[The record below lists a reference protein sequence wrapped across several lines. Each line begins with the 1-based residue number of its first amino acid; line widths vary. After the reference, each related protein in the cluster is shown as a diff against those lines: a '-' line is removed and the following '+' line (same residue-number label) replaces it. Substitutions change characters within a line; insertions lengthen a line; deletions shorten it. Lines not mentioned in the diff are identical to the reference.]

1 MITSLARQRGLVYR
15 DPWWSEKKGS
25 VAESLASQFR
35 WLDNEQSHHRDRNL
49 VHLRMYS
56 NRLAATMSG
65 ASFAVFDAWGQD
77 RLRLNVCQAVVDAG
91 VAQAAANEIRPM
103 PLTVD
108 GNQSM
113 QRRAKDLQLYFDGQ
127 FHRLRQHEIFM
138 MVFQDAMTF
147 GTGLEKVYPGYGR
160 VCAERVLVDN
170 IVVDDIE
177 AQSGVAQSLFEYR
190 EVNRNN
196 LAKRYPKHREA
207 IEKSTELLRQ
217 DHWGRHRL
225 AAPVSVIE
233 AWKLP
238 SYPGAE
244 DGRHVLICAGVKEPL
259 EDEPWTRMRFPFAKL
274 AWKVPPIGWYGL
286 GAIEELVPLQI
297 ELNYLL
303 EKKQR
308 LLWHASFQLWV
319 KRGTVQQSDL
329 TNEEIAIRQYD
340 DVPPT
345 KLDLMLGLAE
355 IDQHIENLYNKC
367 FEITGISQM
376 QATAQK
382 PAGLNSGEAQR
393 VYNDTA
399 SARFLH
405 TMKRAE
411 NFHLDV
417 AQLLIDAERDLREA
431 NEDEEVEYTPVVAK
445 TKHGLKKIDFEE
457 VDIEEDSLQL
467 QTFPTA
473 MLPAQPAG
481 KLAML
486 KDLGEISPAAQE
498 LMVSQLN
505 FPDTE
510 QMMSYINAPIDH
522 ADWLI
527 EKMLE
532 RGEYQAPESYWQL
545 DVHVK
550 RTLQALTVAERQN
563 APEERLQL
571 LRTFVSQCNDLL
583 NPAPPPTPA
592 PATAPS
598 PDMMQGSAM
607 MPQLVAPQAVGGAP
621 GAAPAPLVPPPAA

>member
-1 MITSLARQRGLVYR
+1 MIQSMTTQRGLVHR
-15 DPWWSEKKGS
+15 DPWWSADKNE
-25 VAESLASQFR
+25 VAAALCAQFK
-35 WLDNEQSHHRDRNL
+35 WLDQEQIHHRERNL
-49 VHLRMYS
+49 THLRMYS
-56 NRLAATMSG
+56 NRMAATMSG
-65 ASFAVFDAWGQD
+65 ASFATFDAWGQD
-77 RLRLNVCQAVVDAG
+77 RLRLNVCQAVVDSG

-103 PLTVD
+103 PLTVGGD
-108 GNQSM
+108 FSM
-113 QRRAKDLQLYFDGQ
+113 QQRAKRLQLYFDGQ

-147 GTGLEKVYPGYGR
+147 GTGIEKVYPGYGR

-196 LAKRYPKHREA
+196 LAERYPKHREA
-207 IEKSTELLRQ
+207 IEKANELLRH

-225 AAPVSVIE
+225 SRPTSVVE

-238 SYPGAE
+238 SYEGAD
-244 DGRHVLICAGVKEPL
+244 DGRHVMAAAGVEKAL
-259 EDEPWTRMRFPFAKL
+259 VDEKWERQRFPFAKM

-297 ELNYLL
+297 ELSYLL

-308 LLWHASFQLWV
+308 LLWHASFQIWA
-319 KRGTVQQSDL
+319 KRGTITASDM

-340 DVPPT
+340 DVPPI
-345 KLDLMLGLAE
+345 KLDLMLGLQE
-355 IDQHIENLYNKC
+355 IDQHIENIYNKC

-411 NFHLDV
+411 GFHIDV
-417 AQLLIDAERDLREA
+417 AQLLVDAERDLREI
-431 NEDEEVEYTPVVAK
+431 DGKDVEYMPVVAK
-445 TKHGLKKIDFEE
+445 GARGLEKVNFSE
-457 VDIEEDSLQL
+457 VDIDEDSLQL
-467 QTFPTA
+467 QVFPTS

-532 RGEYQAPESYWQL
+532 RGEYQAPETFWDL
-545 DVHVK
+545 GVHLK
-550 RTLQALTVAERQN
+550 RTLQAMTVAERQN
-563 APEERLQL
+563 APETRLQL
-571 LRTFVSQCNDLL
+571 LRTFIDQCNQLL
-583 NPAPPPTPA
+583 NPAPPPA
-592 PATAPS
+592 PATAPAAS
-598 PDMMQGSAM
+598 PMPGSAE
-607 MPQLVAPQAVGGAP
+607 MPQLVAPQAMGGPP
-621 GAAPAPLVPPPAA
+621 GAAPAPGVPPTMQ